1 MILRVLEKKHERLG
15 PNVSITECTVLDS
28 SDVAAD
34 VIYKTIRWIRMLST
48 EEEEEYGE
56 DLNFEIEQAYQ
67 KKDGV
72 FKCEEDGFYIDFTK
86 MEEKDT
92 VTDKVVKVK
101 CMDLIQG
108 KFIYVPYIVN
118 LSAHSCCRR

>member
-1 MILRVLEKKHERLG
+1 MA
-15 PNVSITECTVLDS
+15 T
-28 SDVAAD
+28 DV
-34 VIYKTIRWIRMLST
+34 VYKTIRWIRILST

-67 KKDGV
+67 KKDRV
-72 FKCEEDGFYIDFTK
+72 FNCNEDDFYIDFTK

-101 CMDLIQG
+101 RIDLSQG
-108 KFIYVPYIVN
+108 MLYVLLIYYY
-118 LSAHSCCRR
+118 CTF